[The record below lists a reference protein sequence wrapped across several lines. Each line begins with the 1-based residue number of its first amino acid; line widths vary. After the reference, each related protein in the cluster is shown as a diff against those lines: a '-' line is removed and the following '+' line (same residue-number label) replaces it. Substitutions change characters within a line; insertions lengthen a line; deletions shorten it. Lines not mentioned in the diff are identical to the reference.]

1 MHCTCLKSIVTVHVW
16 NQSYAAPHV
25 CTHIYRH
32 PAAGMV
38 PFDKRQEIGLSSCT
52 QIVMEMDD
60 PTQRSGCKV
69 GNENVSQVW
78 DFMLPC
84 LSIYMVQATHLP
96 GLKTNPE
103 GSWNQS
109 HRIFVLLPLLWKE
122 KFRRVRSTNEKLAPL
137 FSLPGVLLA
146 GGRGLYWKDSWFV
159 KNELMLDC
167 IIDIVQGFCMVLS
180 QVITPY
186 IYISHIHHDL
196 ETYGIA
202 DIIWRH
208 NLQWIHDIHHTTFIS
223 MSHVRPGPPGK
234 QVFCGPG
241 SQNIWHT

>member
-1 MHCTCLKSIVTVHVW
+1 
-16 NQSYAAPHV
+16 
-25 CTHIYRH
+25 
-32 PAAGMV
+32 
-38 PFDKRQEIGLSSCT
+38 
-52 QIVMEMDD
+52 
-60 PTQRSGCKV
+60 
-69 GNENVSQVW
+69 
-78 DFMLPC
+78 
-84 LSIYMVQATHLP
+84 MVQATHLP
-96 GLKTNPE
+96 GLKTNPD

-159 KNELMLDC
+159 KSELMLDC

-186 IYISHIHHDL
+186 ISHIHHGL

-208 NLQWIHDIHHTTFIS
+208 NVQWIHDIQHTTFIS
-223 MSHVRPGPPGK
+223 MSWDRGHQASRFSAG
-234 QVFCGPG
+234 QVAKIYDIMIYIITIYCNLFSCIHQYIYIYVCILCIVFRFTVLQA
-241 SQNIWHT
+241 S